1 MSGWRRL
8 LGRTLDRL
16 SDLKQ
21 QGQSAPDWVLGGGT
35 ALMLYA
41 NHRFSRDIDAFIDDP
56 QYLALLSPDTTDVWN
71 CTDWDK
77 AAHYLKLRYPEGEID
92 FIVSGALTDLDPV
105 EKEIDLTS
113 IRAGWKP
120 TIMVEPPA
128 EIALKKMYHRATM
141 LKPRD
146 IFDITVI
153 KKIDGDSLTTHLSAI
168 ASKRDDLLRRVNS
181 IRVDYLKADLAEL
194 DIQPGWE
201 QEQETCLE
209 TVRALAEQ
217 IPKTG

>member
-1 MSGWRRL
+1 MSGWLRL
-8 LGRTLDRL
+8 LGRTLDGL
-16 SDLKQ
+16 SDLQQ
-21 QGQSAPDWVLGGGT
+21 QGRPVPDWALGGGT

-56 QYLALLSPDTTDVWN
+56 QHLALLSPDTTDVWN
-71 CTDWDK
+71 CVDWDK

-92 FIVSGALTDLDPV
+92 FIVSGALTDVAPV

-113 IRAGWKP
+113 IRSDWKP
-120 TIMVEPPA
+120 TIVVEPPA

-153 KKIDGDSLTTHLSAI
+153 KKIDGGSLTTNLSVV
-168 ASKRDDLLRRVNS
+168 ASKKDDLLRRVNS
-181 IRVDYLKADLAEL
+181 IRVDYLRADLAAL

-209 TVRALAEQ
+209 TVRALVEQ
-217 IPKTG
+217 IPKAG

>member
-8 LGRTLDRL
+8 LGRTLDGL
-16 SDLKQ
+16 SDLEQ
-21 QGQSAPDWVLGGGT
+21 QGRPVSDWVLGGGT

-92 FIVSGALTDLDPV
+92 FIVSGALTNVDPV

-113 IRAGWKP
+113 IRTDWKP
-120 TIMVEPPA
+120 TIAVEPPA

-146 IFDITVI
+146 IFDITLI
-153 KKIDGDSLTTHLSAI
+153 KKIDGDSLTTN
-168 ASKRDDLLRRVNS
+168 ASSNS
-181 IRVDYLKADLAEL
+181 
-194 DIQPGWE
+194 
-201 QEQETCLE
+201 T
-209 TVRALAEQ
+209 RALRPDDPPASAMRNRSSRSSSAAMREP
-217 IPKTG
+217 IHSGS

>member
-1 MSGWRRL
+1 MSGWRKL
-8 LGRTLDRL
+8 LARTLDGL

-21 QGQSAPDWVLGGGT
+21 QGQPMPDWVLGGGT
-35 ALMLYA
+35 ALMLYT

-71 CTDWDK
+71 CTEWDK

-92 FIVSGALTDLDPV
+92 FIVSGALTNVDPV

-113 IRAGWKP
+113 IRTDWKP
-120 TIMVEPPA
+120 TIVVEPPA

-153 KKIDGDSLTTHLSAI
+153 KKIDGDSLTTNLSAV
-168 ASKRDDLLRRVNS
+168 AAKRDDLLRRINS
-181 IRVDYLKADLAEL
+181 IRIEYLRADLAEL

-201 QEQETCLE
+201 REQETCLE
-209 TVRALAEQ
+209 TVRALVEQ
-217 IPKTG
+217 IPKAG

>member
-1 MSGWRRL
+1 M
-8 LGRTLDRL
+8 LDGL
-16 SDLKQ
+16 SDLEQ
-21 QGQSAPDWVLGGGT
+21 QGQSVTDWVLGGGT
-35 ALMLYA
+35 ALMLSA
-41 NHRFSRDIDAFIDDP
+41 NHRFSRDVDAFIGDP
-56 QYLALLSPDTTDVWN
+56 QHLALLSPETTDVWN

-92 FIVSGALTDLDPV
+92 FIVSGAISELDPV

-120 TIMVEPPA
+120 TIVVESPT

-146 IFDITVI
+146 IFDIAVV
-153 KKIDGDSLTTHLSAI
+153 KKIDSGPLAANLSKV
-168 ASKRDDLLRRVNS
+168 ASKKEDLVRRLAS

-194 DIQPGWE
+194 DIQPGWQHQ
-201 QEQETCLE
+201 QEACLE
-209 TVRALAEQ
+209 TVRSLVAQ
-217 IPKTG
+217 IPKAG

>member
-8 LGRTLDRL
+8 LGRTLDEL
-16 SDLKQ
+16 SDLEQ
-21 QGQSAPDWVLGGGT
+21 QRRPAPDWVLGGGT

-56 QYLALLSPDTTDVWN
+56 QYLALLSPETTDVWTCN
-71 CTDWDK
+71 DWDK

-92 FIVSGALTDLDPV
+92 FIVSGALSDLDPV

-120 TIMVEPPA
+120 AIMVEPPA

-141 LKPRD
+141 
-146 IFDITVI
+146 
-153 KKIDGDSLTTHLSAI
+153 
-168 ASKRDDLLRRVNS
+168 
-181 IRVDYLKADLAEL
+181 
-194 DIQPGWE
+194 
-201 QEQETCLE
+201 
-209 TVRALAEQ
+209 
-217 IPKTG
+217 

>member
-1 MSGWRRL
+1 V
-8 LGRTLDRL
+8 
-16 SDLKQ
+16 
-21 QGQSAPDWVLGGGT
+21 PDWVLGGGT
-35 ALMLYA
+35 ALMLHA

-56 QYLALLSPDTTDVWN
+56 QYLAVLSPETTDVWN
-71 CTDWDK
+71 CNDWDK

-92 FIVSGALTDLDPV
+92 FIVSGAISGLQAVT
-105 EKEIDLTS
+105 KEIDLTS

-128 EIALKKMYHRATM
+128 EIALKKMFHRATM

-146 IFDITVI
+146 IFDIAVI
-153 KKIDGDSLTTHLSAI
+153 AKTDGGPLVANLGKV
-168 ASKRDDLLRRVNS
+168 ASKKEDLVRRLAN

-201 QEQETCLE
+201 QEKETCLD
-209 TVRALAEQ
+209 TVRSLVAQ
-217 IPKTG
+217 IPRAR

>member
-1 MSGWRRL
+1 LSGWRRL
-8 LGRTLDRL
+8 LGRTLDGL
-16 SDLKQ
+16 SDLER
-21 QGQSAPDWVLGGGT
+21 QGQPAPDWILGGGT

-56 QYLALLSPDTTDVWN
+56 QYLAALSPETTDVWN
-71 CTDWDK
+71 CDDWDK

-92 FIVSGALTDLDPV
+92 FIISGAISGLDPV

-120 TIMVEPPA
+120 TITVEPPA

-146 IFDITVI
+146 IFDIAVI
-153 KKIDGDSLTTHLSAI
+153 KAIDGGPLIANLGEI
-168 ASKRDDLLRRVNS
+168 ASKKDDLARRLTN

-201 QEQETCLE
+201 HAQETCLE
-209 TVRALAEQ
+209 VVRTLVAQ
-217 IPKTG
+217 IPGAC

>member
-1 MSGWRRL
+1 MSGWRKL
-8 LGRTLDRL
+8 LGRTLDGL
-16 SDLKQ
+16 SDLEQ
-21 QGQSAPDWVLGGGT
+21 QGKPMPDWVLGGGT

-41 NHRFSRDIDAFIDDP
+41 HHRFSRDIDAFIDDP
-56 QYLALLSPDTTDVWN
+56 QYLALLSPDTTDAWN

-92 FIVSGALTDLDPV
+92 FIVSGALTDVGPV

-113 IRAGWKP
+113 IRTGWKP

-153 KKIDGDSLTTHLSAI
+153 KKIDGDSLTTNLSAV
-168 ASKRDDLLRRVNS
+168 AAKKDDLLRRVNS

-209 TVRALAEQ
+209 TVRALVEQ
-217 IPKTG
+217 IPKAG

>member
-1 MSGWRRL
+1 MRSSMTRNILPCYRL
-8 LGRTLDRL
+8 T
-16 SDLKQ
+16 
-21 QGQSAPDWVLGGGT
+21 PPTCGT
-35 ALMLYA
+35 A
-41 NHRFSRDIDAFIDDP
+41 R
-56 QYLALLSPDTTDVWN
+56 TGN

-77 AAHYLKLRYPEGEID
+77 TAHYLKLRYPEGEID
-92 FIVSGALTDLDPV
+92 FIVSGALTNVDAV

-113 IRAGWKP
+113 IRTDWKP
-120 TIMVEPPA
+120 TIAVEPPA

-141 LKPRD
+141 LKSRD

-153 KKIDGDSLTTHLSAI
+153 KKIDGDSLTANLSAV
-168 ASKRDDLLRRVNS
+168 ATKKDDLLRRVNS
-181 IRVDYLKADLAEL
+181 IRVDYLRADLAEL

-217 IPKTG
+217 IPKAG

>member
-1 MSGWRRL
+1 MTGWRQL
-8 LGRTLDRL
+8 LSRTLDGL

-21 QGQSAPDWVLGGGT
+21 QGQPVPDWVLGGGT
-35 ALMLYA
+35 ALMLSA
-41 NHRFSRDIDAFIDDP
+41 NHRLSRDVDAFIDDP
-56 QYLALLSPDTTDVWN
+56 QYLALLSPDITNVWN

-92 FIVSGALTDLDPV
+92 FIVSGPISDLDPV

-120 TIMVEPPA
+120 TIAVESPT
-128 EIALKKMYHRATM
+128 EIALKKMHHRATM

-146 IFDITVI
+146 IFDIAVV
-153 KKIDGDSLTTHLSAI
+153 KKIDGGRLIANLDEV
-168 ASKRDDLLRRVNS
+168 ASKKDDLVRRLAS
-181 IRVDYLKADLAEL
+181 IRVGYLKADLAEL

-201 QEQETCLE
+201 HEQETCLE
-209 TVRALAEQ
+209 TVRWLVTQ
-217 IPKTG
+217 IPKAG

>member
-1 MSGWRRL
+1 M
-8 LGRTLDRL
+8 
-16 SDLKQ
+16 
-21 QGQSAPDWVLGGGT
+21 PYWVLGGGT

-56 QYLALLSPDTTDVWN
+56 QCLALLSPDTTDAWN
-71 CTDWDK
+71 CTDWNK

-153 KKIDGDSLTTHLSAI
+153 KKIDGDSLTTNLSAV

-181 IRVDYLKADLAEL
+181 VRGFAPKRCIKTQRTRSNSNENAARSTKLNCGSSALNDPAAFVGLKACE
-194 DIQPGWE
+194 
-201 QEQETCLE
+201 
-209 TVRALAEQ
+209 
-217 IPKTG
+217 

>member
-8 LGRTLDRL
+8 LGRTLDGL
-16 SDLKQ
+16 SELEQ
-21 QGQSAPDWVLGGGT
+21 QGRPVPDWVLGGGT

-56 QYLALLSPDTTDVWN
+56 QYLALLSPETTDVWN
-71 CTDWDK
+71 CNDWDK
-77 AAHYLKLRYPEGEID
+77 AVHYLKLRYPEGEID
-92 FIVSGALTDLDPV
+92 FIVSGAISDLDLV

-113 IRAGWKP
+113 IRTGWKP
-120 TIMVEPPA
+120 TIMVEPPT

-141 LKPRD
+141 VRPRD
-146 IFDITVI
+146 IFDIAVI
-153 KKIDGDSLTTHLSAI
+153 KKIDGGPLI
-168 ASKRDDLLRRVNS
+168 ANLGEVASRKDDLVRRLAN

-201 QEQETCLE
+201 HEKETCLE
-209 TVRALAEQ
+209 TVRSLVAQ
-217 IPKTG
+217 IS

>member
-8 LGRTLDRL
+8 LGRTLDGL
-16 SDLKQ
+16 SDLAR
-21 QGQSAPDWVLGGGT
+21 QGRPVPDWVLGGGT

-41 NHRFSRDIDAFIDDP
+41 DHRFSRDIDAFIDDP
-56 QYLALLSPDTTDVWN
+56 QYLAALSPETSDVWN
-71 CTDWDK
+71 CDDWDK

-92 FIVSGALTDLDPV
+92 FIVSGTLSDVEPV

-113 IRAGWKP
+113 IRAGWRP
-120 TIMVEPPA
+120 TIAVESPT
-128 EIALKKMYHRATM
+128 EIALKKMCHRATM

-146 IFDITVI
+146 IFDIAVI
-153 KKIDGDSLTTHLSAI
+153 AKVDGSSLVANLGEV
-168 ASKRDDLLRRVNS
+168 ASKKDHLVRRLAS

-201 QEQETCLE
+201 HEQETCLE
-209 TVRALAEQ
+209 TVRSLVAQ
-217 IPKTG
+217 IPKAG